1 MGVYFCV
8 NVTPARSD
16 DLGSRSSHHQKMAS
30 RLGLRLAA
38 RSLRQPVALAPRTQ
52 AGRRAMSSA
61 APQQSSDAPWIAFAG
76 IITVGGLAAI
86 FAGGDSKPAHHES
99 SPASKPKASPKEESK
114 EESKKEEPPKKDE
127 APKGDDSKAAADNV
141 EGSVSPAEVKESI
154 ERSIKADEPSTAKAE
169 EVKSTGSPKKDS
181 NSGSESGDDDFVKIE
196 KISTKDTVAALAQ
209 SESSG
214 VAVDQDCIAQYQAL
228 KIKKAQKY
236 IIFKISDD
244 LTKVVVEK
252 CGGDS
257 KSDEKEGYDAFIAE
271 LPKTEPR
278 WAVYDIKFDK
288 EGGQRNKLT
297 FFSWSPDD
305 AKIKSKMLYASSRDA
320 LRRSLDGIAAE
331 IQGTDHDEVAW
342 ESVLDKVSRGH

>member
-99 SPASKPKASPKEESK
+99 SPASKPKAPPKEEPK

-169 EVKSTGSPKKDS
+169 EAKSTGSPKKDS
-181 NSGSESGDDDFVKIE
+181 DSGSESGDDDFVKIE
-196 KISTKDTVAALAQ
+196 KISTKDTAAALAQ
-209 SESSG
+209 SERM
-214 VAVDQDCIAQYQAL
+214 
-228 KIKKAQKY
+228 
-236 IIFKISDD
+236 
-244 LTKVVVEK
+244 
-252 CGGDS
+252 
-257 KSDEKEGYDAFIAE
+257 
-271 LPKTEPR
+271 LPQLPN
-278 WAVYDIKFDK
+278 
-288 EGGQRNKLT
+288 Q
-297 FFSWSPDD
+297 
-305 AKIKSKMLYASSRDA
+305 
-320 LRRSLDGIAAE
+320 LRKRRLVLNPGPSNHKNYCADE
-331 IQGTDHDEVAW
+331 IQYIPLYCHTERSISTICARMH
-342 ESVLDKVSRGH
+342 SRKKVTTLGLSCKCHVSSTA